1 MQHYDLS
8 NWTVVIVDDEPD
20 SLEVLCEVLEM
31 NDATVK
37 AAESGE
43 EAIRLLSEARPTVI
57 LTDISMPHM
66 DGYQLLFRLRK
77 LDGLAT
83 VPVIALTAHAMR
95 GDRERAMAAGFRN
108 FINKPLDSG
117 KFMNELLVILLE
129 QPEFAG
135 KFD

>member
-95 GDRERAMAAGFRN
+95 GDKELILESGFN
-108 FINKPLDSG
+108 GYITKPLRLDTLIPKIFENVPSL
-117 KFMNELLVILLE
+117 KPAS
-129 QPEFAG
+129 Q
-135 KFD
+135 